1 MFFVISSI
9 CYYIKSEDFMQKSR
23 VLFLRKNQKTDIV
36 LATGSRN
43 QDVAWG
49 PHGPCSLCESLVMP
63 A

>member
-1 MFFVISSI
+1 
-9 CYYIKSEDFMQKSR
+9 MQKSR